1 MLILLIIKKW
11 KEYIYM
17 FWIIGWEFFI
27 YLFDLDSENRVRYFF
42 SFFVSGCIAV
52 FINYV
57 NPVVE
62 IVLIEYAWA
71 LLLCSMFHFTF
82 LFLFFV
88 SFLFFSF
95 LFSSSLFRSFP
106 RIECSLFDESFI
118 STRSSLSC
126 LSAEKRNF
134 CFPFFFFLIKD
145 KLICLRNNIPSFAPF
160 FLSSSFIRWFFVNSA
175 RVRAFS
181 FFV

>member
-1 MLILLIIKKW
+1 MWTQLLKLCW
-11 KEYIYM
+11 LNTLER
-17 FWIIGWEFFI
+17 FFCALCSI
-27 YLFDLDSENRVRYFF
+27 SLFCFFF
-42 SFFVSGCIAV
+42 SF
-52 FINYV
+52 
-57 NPVVE
+57 
-62 IVLIEYAWA
+62 
-71 LLLCSMFHFTF
+71 
-82 LFLFFV
+82 LFC

-95 LFSSSLFRSFP
+95 FFFSLPFVSSNG
-106 RIECSLFDESFI
+106 IECSLFDESFI

-160 FLSSSFIRWFFVNSA
+160 FLSFSFIRWFFVNST

>member
-1 MLILLIIKKW
+1 MWTQLLKLCW
-11 KEYIYM
+11 LNTLER
-17 FWIIGWEFFI
+17 FFCALCSI
-27 YLFDLDSENRVRYFF
+27 SLFCFFF
-42 SFFVSGCIAV
+42 SF
-52 FINYV
+52 
-57 NPVVE
+57 
-62 IVLIEYAWA
+62 
-71 LLLCSMFHFTF
+71 
-82 LFLFFV
+82 LFC

-95 LFSSSLFRSFP
+95 FFFSLPFVSSNG
-106 RIECSLFDESFI
+106 IECSLFDESFI

-134 CFPFFFFLIKD
+134 CFPFFFFFLIKD

-160 FLSSSFIRWFFVNSA
+160 FLSFSFIRWFFVNST